1 MRVAC
6 HEYLGISGRF
16 EQSALGQ
23 YCVISNEYNYV
34 SSSEYKSWLRSP
46 KMWANN
52 NRWRRN
58 YCMTPSYVENGRT
71 AKVHRFRKLRSRL
84 PPGHVVDM
92 RLYINPGRE
101 RLVFLAMHSEYHSRG
116 LNEYYSAGAALLPRW
131 RDFCRA
137 VNYELL
143 HLGFAITTGHA
154 NSVGL
159 NLLWYNIILHLVGV
173 LATVICYR

>member
-1 MRVAC
+1 MRVAF

-16 EQSALGQ
+16 EQSVLGQ

-34 SSSEYKSWLRSP
+34 SLSEYKSWLRSP
-46 KMWANN
+46 KMSANN

-58 YCMTPSYVENGRT
+58 YCMTRSYVESGRT

-92 RLYINPGRE
+92 RLYKSRSRAIGFPRNAFGIPFEGTE
-101 RLVFLAMHSEYHSRG
+101 RI
-116 LNEYYSAGAALLPRW
+116 LPRW
-131 RDFCRA
+131 RGFCWA
-137 VNYELL
+137 VELL
-143 HLGFAITTGHA
+143 NFGFAITGQA
-154 NSVGL
+154 ISVGL

-173 LATVICYR
+173 LSTVICYR